1 MWRNMV
7 ALIHNSGNYKIIRRN
22 AACDKINGRSL
33 RDCSRRVG
41 AGGLLSSTG
50 VSETPRDVAHE
61 CIRELETST
70 SRHIEALEDTV
81 LVPIKANEAKLAECS
96 GKQGSPSPQ
105 NDKNDDYYANMG
117 DALRTLREDIPQLFR
132 KELNYCI
139 YRDDIVFKD
148 SRLEF
153 QGIKNYKIIFWSL
166 KFHGQLFFR
175 HMNVEILRIWQPE
188 DYVIK
193 MRWQVNGYPR
203 VWWEAEGRID
213 GISTYKLDRRGKI
226 YEHSIDNVQ
235 LRDPPIENPL
245 LYGMNWIYYPSN
257 QPHSLPMPG
266 S

>member
-1 MWRNMV
+1 MWKSTG
-7 ALIHNSGNYKIIRRN
+7 ALIHKSAYYKTIRRN
-22 AACDKINGRSL
+22 TSCDKIHGRLL
-33 RDCSRRVG
+33 RDWSKRIG
-41 AGGLLSSTG
+41 AGELLLSTN
-50 VSETPRDVAHE
+50 VLETPRDGAHE

-70 SRHIEALEDTV
+70 SAHNALEDMA
-81 LVPIKANEAKLAECS
+81 LVPIKATETKLAECS
-96 GKQGSPSPQ
+96 GKQGSPGPQ

-132 KELNYCI
+132 KELNYSI

-175 HMNVEILRIWQPE
+175 HTNVEILRIWQPE

-213 GISTYKLDRRGKI
+213 GISTYKLDKAGKI

-245 LYGMNWIYYPSN
+245 LYGMNWIYYHSN